1 MRPQSLFLCVS
12 ALFAGTLFAQD
23 FNELRVEKF
32 SGGYTFT
39 EGPVWA
45 KEGYL
50 VWSDVPNNRIWKA
63 IPGDKPAIF
72 REPSNRTNGNDYDG
86 RGNFYHCE
94 GGAHR
99 VTKTDRKGAVT
110 VVAGSYQGKRFNA
123 PNDIIVRKDG
133 HVYFTDPAF
142 GSSQEE
148 GRQLDFFGIYHV
160 TPKGEVELVAKPKG
174 RPNGIALSP
183 NGKVLYVDNSDERNV
198 YAYDLDGKGAASN
211 ERVLVSSIKGV
222 PDGMAVDEKGN
233 LYVTAD
239 AVEVYSPEGKHLH
252 TIELP
257 EIPRNVAFGDP
268 DLQTLFVTAYTS
280 VYRIRMNVKGS
291 VQY

>member
-1 MRPQSLFLCVS
+1 MRTLILLLCAG
-12 ALFAGTLFAQD
+12 ALAAQD
-23 FNELRVEKF
+23 FSDIKVEKF

-39 EGPVWA
+39 EGPVWV

-50 VWSDVPNNRIWKA
+50 IWSDVPNDKIWKA
-63 IPGDKPAIF
+63 VPGEKPVVF
-72 REPSNRTNGNDYDG
+72 RDASNKTNGNDYDG
-86 RGNFYHCE
+86 KGNVYHCE
-94 GGAHR
+94 GGSHR
-99 VTKTDRKGAVT
+99 ITKSDRKGTVT
-110 VVAGSYQGKRFNA
+110 VVAESYQGKRFNA

-133 HVYFTDPAF
+133 HLYFTDPAF
-142 GSSQEE
+142 GASQEA

-174 RPNGIALSP
+174 RPNGTALSP
-183 NGKVLYVDNSDERNV
+183 NGKILYVDNSDERSV

-211 ERVLVSSIKGV
+211 ERVLISGIKGV

-239 AVEVYSPEGKHLH
+239 ALEIYTPEGKSLH
-252 TIELP
+252 RVEFP
-257 EIPRNVAFGDP
+257 EIPRNVAFGDA
-268 DLQTLFVTAYTS
+268 DLQTLYVTAYTS
-280 VYRIRMNVKGS
+280 VYRVRVNVKGS